1 MSPSVFISKNNPKSD
16 KEIQKY
22 KETRLIISK
31 YQKFIKQN
39 FEYVGDNFA
48 HEARSI
54 NYKNKK
60 VSKKIYG
67 IATKEDLKE
76 LKEEGIET
84 EVIPWIEDNTN

>member
-1 MSPSVFISKNNPKSD
+1 M
-16 KEIQKY
+16 
-22 KETRLIISK
+22 
-31 YQKFIKQN
+31 
-39 FEYVGDNFA
+39 GDNFA